1 MSTKDKIFRVL
12 QDVELMNE
20 IIDKSCDSQIK
31 MIESAD
37 RRVYLGELMNKH
49 KLECPECKTGQVQL
63 IGYIDIFPAQWKCRH
78 CKHKFEWEIDE

>member
-20 IIDKSCDSQIK
+20 IIDKSCNSQIK

-37 RRVYLGELMNKH
+37 RRGYLGELMNKH
-49 KLECPECKTGQVQL
+49 KLECPECKTRQVQL
-63 IGYIDIFPAQWKCRH
+63 IGYIDIFPAQWKCRR
-78 CKHKFEWEIDE
+78 CKNKFEWEIEE